1 MFLAEAKREDWDA
14 HDPTL
19 ISEGLFAAANIFS
32 TLKLIYIFTT
42 NPHLGP
48 LQISLGRMVIDI
60 LKFLFIA
67 LLVCFSYSCGVNQ
80 LYWYYAEARS
90 RECEVCL
97 ANNETRAECKTQC
110 DRALAK
116 CVFVN
121 VYLTQCFRYTDWQQS
136 SLTTDVFDLSADFTS
151 YGSAY

>member
-1 MFLAEAKREDWDA
+1 MGKTYLAQAKRELWDA

-32 TLKLIYIFTT
+32 SLKLIYIFTS

-48 LQISLGRMVIDI
+48 LQISLGRMIMDI
-60 LKFLFIA
+60 IKFLFIA

-90 RECEVCL
+90 RECDECQADNQTSDVR
-97 ANNETRAECKTQC
+97 TECKTQC
-110 DRALAK
+110 DRTLAK
-116 CVFVN
+116 
-121 VYLTQCFRYTDWQQS
+121 
-136 SLTTDVFDLSADFTS
+136 
-151 YGSAY
+151 